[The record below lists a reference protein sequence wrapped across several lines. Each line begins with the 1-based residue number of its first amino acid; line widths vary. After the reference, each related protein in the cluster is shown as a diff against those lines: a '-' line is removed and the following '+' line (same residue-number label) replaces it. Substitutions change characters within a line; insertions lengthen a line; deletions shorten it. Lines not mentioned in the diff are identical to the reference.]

1 MAKSL
6 LSDINVVSQ
15 CRRYGVSLWQC
26 PQFLF
31 LVMGLFIISSSAGTY
46 FIGARFIDDPIIVA
60 MVVLTIAAV
69 LFILSFA
76 ITQSFEKLAEVSR
89 MKSEFIGIVT
99 HQLRSPLTNL
109 KWAVELISSD
119 DFVKDK
125 GKEEEYHSV
134 LKENISRMMEL
145 VEELL
150 IVSKIEQG
158 VLVLHK
164 KEVDFK
170 ELIDGMITRFK
181 FFAVASNVTI
191 KFYPGENIPKIF
203 IDPQQ
208 VKLVVEN
215 LIDNAIRYTK
225 GGGTVEIWLEN
236 KGKLLQFKIKDQGVG
251 IPEED
256 KRYIFQ
262 KFFRAENI
270 LKDQVRG
277 TGLGLF
283 VAKSI
288 IDNSGGTIWFESE
301 TNKGTTFYF
310 TLPIK

>member
-1 MAKSL
+1 MPKSFL
-6 LSDINVVSQ
+6 GNLNIVSQ

-31 LVMGLFIISSSAGTY
+31 LIMGLFIISSSAGTY
-46 FIGARFIDDPIIVA
+46 FIGTRFIDDPVIVA
-60 MVVLTIAAV
+60 MVVLVITAI

-89 MKSEFIGIVT
+89 LKSEFIGVVT

-125 GKEEEYHSV
+125 EKEEEYYSV
-134 LKENISRMMEL
+134 LKENITRMMEL

-158 VLVLHK
+158 VLVLHR

-170 ELIDGMITRFK
+170 GLIDEMISRFK
-181 FFAVASNVTI
+181 FFAVASNVFI
-191 KFYPGENIPKIF
+191 KFYPKDNIPKVF

-225 GGGTVEIWLEN
+225 GGGVVEIWLEK
-236 KGKLLQFKIKDQGVG
+236 KGNLLQFKIKDQGVG

-256 KRYIFQ
+256 KKYIFQ
-262 KFFRAENI
+262 KFFRSENI
-270 LKDQVRG
+270 LKNQVRG

-283 VAKSI
+283 VAKKI
-288 IDNSGGTIWFESE
+288 IDNSGGTIWFKSE
-301 TNKGTTFYF
+301 LNKGTTFYF
-310 TLPIK
+310 NLPI

>member
-1 MAKSL
+1 MAKSF
-6 LSDINVVSQ
+6 LSDINIVSQ

-31 LVMGLFIISSSAGTY
+31 LIMGLFIISSSAGTY
-46 FIGARFIDDPIIVA
+46 FIGARFIEDPIIVA

-89 MKSEFIGIVT
+89 MKSEFIGVVT

-125 GKEEEYHSV
+125 EKEEEYHSV

-170 ELIDGMITRFK
+170 ELIDGMISRFK
-181 FFAVASNVTI
+181 FFAVASNITI
-191 KFYPGENIPKIF
+191 NFYPGENLPNIF

-236 KGKLLQFKIKDQGVG
+236 KGKFLQFKIKDQGVG

-256 KRYIFQ
+256 KKYIFQ

-288 IDNSGGTIWFESE
+288 VDNSGGTIWFESE